1 MHVLNSQC
9 GDATTIETTIA
20 NFDIDMG
27 QYRGQDEDIYPLV
40 HSRVDSDPVLYAI
53 RDIEEWPEDEDD
65 DDDDEE

>member
-27 QYRGQDEDIYPLV
+27 DYRGQDEDIYPLV
-40 HSRVDSDPVLYAI
+40 HSRVDSDPVLHAI
-53 RDIEEWPEDEDD
+53 RDIEEWPEDEE
-65 DDDDEE
+65 DDEE

>member
-1 MHVLNSQC
+1 MRVLNSQC

-27 QYRGQDEDIYPLV
+27 VYREQDEDIYPLV

-53 RDIEEWPEDEDD
+53 RDIGEWPGDEE
-65 DDDDEE
+65 DDEE